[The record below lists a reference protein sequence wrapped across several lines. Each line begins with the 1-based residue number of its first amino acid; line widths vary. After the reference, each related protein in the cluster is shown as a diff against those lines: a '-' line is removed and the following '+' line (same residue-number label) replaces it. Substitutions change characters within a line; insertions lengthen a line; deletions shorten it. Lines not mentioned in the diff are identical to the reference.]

1 MTNLVLIL
9 ALVVTMITPSLLH
22 FGFKMTG
29 KKMKM
34 VMGLNIFSFA
44 FIGIAATI
52 IMLNGGNV
60 SAETA
65 AAGVD
70 VAANSAAG
78 WGYMAAALATGLAS
92 IAAGIAV
99 ASSASAA
106 IGAISEDPAIMGKAL
121 IFVALAEGIAL
132 YGLLISFTIIGKL

>member
-1 MTNLVLIL
+1 MTNLVLVL
-9 ALVVTMITPSLLH
+9 SLVVTIIAPALLH
-22 FGFKMTG
+22 FGFKLTG

-44 FIGIAATI
+44 FILIAATI

-65 AAGVD
+65 EAAGAV
-70 VAANSAAG
+70 ANSAAG

>member
-9 ALVVTMITPSLLH
+9 AIVVTMITPSLLH

-44 FIGIAATI
+44 FILISATI

-60 SAETA
+60 SAETGA
-65 AAGVD
+65 VADA
-70 VAANSAAG
+70 AANSAAG
-78 WGYMAAALATGLAS
+78 MGYMAAALATGLAA
-92 IAAGIAV
+92 IGAGVAV
-99 ASSASAA
+99 SSAASAA

>member
-9 ALVVTMITPSLLH
+9 ALVVTIITPSLLH

-29 KKMKM
+29 KKMKT
-34 VMGLNIFSFA
+34 VMGINIFSFA
-44 FIGIAATI
+44 IIGITATL
-52 IMLNGGNV
+52 IMLSGGNV

-65 AAGVD
+65 ETAGAV
-70 VAANSAAG
+70 ANSSAG
-78 WGYMAAALATGLAS
+78 IGYIAAALATGLAC

-106 IGAISEDPAIMGKAL
+106 IGAISENPEIMGKAL

-132 YGLLISFTIIGKL
+132 YGVVISIVIIGKL